1 MVFTSSARLTA
12 LYCIVALI
20 AVPWTGGS
28 GPDGL
33 LHGLERRIGPITLDR
48 LVDGRFAVYLLGPE
62 EMEFIVP
69 IPGEA
74 PPVLPRDDEALA
86 RAGTKLEQLR
96 ERGGQTD
103 PVAQE

>member
-1 MVFTSSARLTA
+1 MVFTSLARLDRVVLHRGA
-12 LYCIVALI
+12 DRRPVDRQ
-20 AVPWTGGS
+20 S

-74 PPVLPRDDEALA
+74 PPVVPRDDEALA
-86 RAGTKLEQLR
+86 RVGTKLEQLR